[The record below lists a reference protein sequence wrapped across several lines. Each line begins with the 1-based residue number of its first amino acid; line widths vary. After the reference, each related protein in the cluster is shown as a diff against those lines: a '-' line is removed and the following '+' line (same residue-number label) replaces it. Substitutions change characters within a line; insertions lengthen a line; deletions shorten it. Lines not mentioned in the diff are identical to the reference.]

1 MAGLVSA
8 GRHQVL
14 SFEIDICIQIFFN
27 QSQWRKVEGD
37 KFAVAGDGMVRTS
50 RQHSYSD
57 LEVLKLKKRA
67 IFKFKS

>member
-14 SFEIDICIQIFFN
+14 SFEIEIFIKIFLN
-27 QSQWRKVEGD
+27 KSQWRKVEGD
-37 KFAVAGDGMVRTS
+37 KFAVAGDGMVRAS

-57 LEVLKLKKRA
+57 LEVLKLKKRV
-67 IFKFKS
+67 ILSI